1 MATIPFTATPVSRLL
16 ALVTVPCTMTSGLV
30 IVPLSAGDVIVNVIC
45 GVTIIVILSVAL
57 PLGPVAVMVYVVGS
71 MGETVVDPL
80 RATLPIS

>member
-1 MATIPFTATPVSRLL
+1 
-16 ALVTVPCTMTSGLV
+16 MTSGLV